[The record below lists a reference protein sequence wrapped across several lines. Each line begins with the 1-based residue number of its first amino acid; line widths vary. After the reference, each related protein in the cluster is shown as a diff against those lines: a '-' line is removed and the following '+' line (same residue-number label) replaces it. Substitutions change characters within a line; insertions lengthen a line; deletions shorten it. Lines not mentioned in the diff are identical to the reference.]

1 MKKCCKK
8 KVVKNSEML
17 ETVALVDKYV
27 SHKIKNINIVLPILV
42 TIITAILSYLFTAKI
57 NAENLKSAVCITI
70 CAVVVFAV
78 ILWAHLPVITRS
90 VKKTKHKYCKDTFSP
105 ANLTQGAYFSDEEY
119 VEQYEKY
126 FQRTLTPTEKVA
138 VSLLK
143 SKINEMRFRTNCL
156 VIVFILLI
164 IGLFITVVLLL
175 LALKGVG

>member
-8 KVVKNSEML
+8 KVVKSSEIL

-27 SHKIKNINIVLPILV
+27 SHKIKNINIVLPVLV

-57 NAENLKSAVCITI
+57 DIDNLKAVAFITI
-70 CAVVVFAV
+70 YGISIFVV

-164 IGLFITVVLLL
+164 LGLLITAVLLSFV
-175 LALKGVG
+175 LKEVG